1 MQSRQLSRIR
11 CLLWGLRLGVIH
23 FFTVMKMYFHRDEKV
38 FHRDENV
45 FSPRWK
51 KIFMQHHV
59 KPDHRHFFKVWRTR
73 SDYEVYPTVSFVF
86 AIPPESGW
94 LALAAYQHRRK
105 LGNAMLRKSERHVA
119 SSSPTLWGRKLRP
132 QRSIF
137 FFRQF
142 KHKIAKQPLS
152 SYLAIIHRGPTWAWI
167 KDSLIMRPRN

>member
-23 FFTVMKMYFHRDEKV
+23 FFTVMKMYFHRDEKG
-38 FHRDENV
+38 
-45 FSPRWK
+45 FSPWWK
-51 KIFMQHHV
+51 RFFSTV
-59 KPDHRHFFKVWRTR
+59 KKDLHATSRQARSPTLFKVWRTR

>member
-1 MQSRQLSRIR
+1 MQSRQFSRIR

-23 FFTVMKMYFHRDEKV
+23 FFTVMKMYFHRDEKG
-38 FHRDENV
+38 
-45 FSPRWK
+45 FSPWWKRFFSTVK

-119 SSSPTLWGRKLRP
+119 NSSPTLWGRKLRP
-132 QRSIF
+132 QRNIF
-137 FFRQF
+137 FFV
-142 KHKIAKQPLS
+142 S
-152 SYLAIIHRGPTWAWI
+152 SN
-167 KDSLIMRPRN
+167 KKSLNNLYPVI

>member
-1 MQSRQLSRIR
+1 
-11 CLLWGLRLGVIH
+11 
-23 FFTVMKMYFHRDEKV
+23 MKKV

-152 SYLAIIHRGPTWAWI
+152 SYLAIIHRGPTCTYFMLLIDTYWY
-167 KDSLIMRPRN
+167 SLYFIICWFSIVYKLQHVSRSINR

>member
-1 MQSRQLSRIR
+1 
-11 CLLWGLRLGVIH
+11 
-23 FFTVMKMYFHRDEKV
+23 MKKV

-142 KHKIAKQPLS
+142 KHKIARETFCITPNSFFKSLCLGSVHLS
-152 SYLAIIHRGPTWAWI
+152 QIKIKHHLLAPDLVYLT
-167 KDSLIMRPRN
+167 LYYL